1 MVDANTA
8 QVRKVEIDDTEEYAR
23 MTEQELHQRLASANI
38 DPRRTIE
45 SIQQLLQE
53 KLATK

>member
-1 MVDANTA
+1 MIDANTA
-8 QVRKVEIDDTEEYAR
+8 QARNVEIDDSEDYAR
-23 MTEQELHQRLASANI
+23 MTEKELDKRLALAKI